1 MNSIVTIPK
10 LLIETDRRPIS
21 VEDARALA
29 EVRVHQSLSVPTV
42 CELTFHEPGGSLAAN
57 ASSLPGSSLRI
68 QVEGFHEPLF
78 VGEVTAVSFEYGP
91 SREQLLRVRGYDCLH
106 QLRKRQPV
114 GAHVQL
120 NLNELAQT
128 LVADLGLSIEAV
140 DPGPLRQNIIQYN
153 QSDLDLLTAAA
164 EKCGLYFTLR
174 DTVLHL
180 ITLEGIDPS
189 VSLALGSSLLEARI
203 DVNTDS
209 ICTRVETT
217 GWDPHRVEQ
226 VSGRADRARVGRRV
240 AVNLAPERV
249 GGTGQRTIVDEVL
262 QDDSQADGIAQA
274 ELDRRVAG
282 DVVLWGVAE
291 GDTQLQPGA
300 TVDIS
305 GVADSLAGCYVLTTV
320 KHVIDHQKGYISEI
334 DTAPPVP
341 RSQSGAAASTL
352 GLVTQVDD
360 PDGMGRVRVMLP
372 NYGGVETSWL
382 QVVVPGAGAGKGLIA
397 LPDVDDRV
405 LVLLL
410 NEDPDQAVVLGGL
423 YGVGGPPDAGVE
435 DGTVRRYTLTTPGT
449 QRIRLDDGEE
459 TIKIENSNGD
469 FIQLTPQEVRLG
481 DSQGS
486 LIELTPGLC
495 RIHSAADLEIRA
507 PGKKVTISGQAI
519 DFERA

>member
-1 MNSIVTIPK
+1 
-10 LLIETDRRPIS
+10 
-21 VEDARALA
+21 
-29 EVRVHQSLSVPTV
+29 
-42 CELTFHEPGGSLAAN
+42 
-57 ASSLPGSSLRI
+57 
-68 QVEGFHEPLF
+68 
-78 VGEVTAVSFEYGP
+78 
-91 SREQLLRVRGYDCLH
+91 
-106 QLRKRQPV
+106 
-114 GAHVQL
+114 
-120 NLNELAQT
+120 
-128 LVADLGLSIEAV
+128 
-140 DPGPLRQNIIQYN
+140 
-153 QSDLDLLTAAA
+153 
-164 EKCGLYFTLR
+164 
-174 DTVLHL
+174 
-180 ITLEGIDPS
+180 
-189 VSLALGSSLLEARI
+189 
-203 DVNTDS
+203 
-209 ICTRVETT
+209 
-217 GWDPHRVEQ
+217 
-226 VSGRADRARVGRRV
+226 
-240 AVNLAPERV
+240 V